1 MEPRERKAW
10 IRKRLPVLLAAGI
23 LGIGILYTLFGEVGV
38 LNSYK
43 IYRTQ
48 KQLEEEN
55 ARLREEIAD
64 LRKKVE
70 DLRSNP
76 SVIEDIARKDL
87 GLIRKKENVIVLE
100 RNKDAD
106 PHPPKGRTGAP

>member
-1 MEPRERKAW
+1 MERLERKAW
-10 IRKRLPVLLAAGI
+10 IRKRLPVLIMAGI

-48 KQLEEEN
+48 RQLEEEN
-55 ARLREEIAD
+55 ARLRQEIAD

-70 DLRSNP
+70 NLRSNP
-76 SVIEDIARKDL
+76 SAIEDIARREL
-87 GLIRKKENVIVLE
+87 GLIGKKENVIVLE

>member
-10 IRKRLPVLLAAGI
+10 IRRRLPVLLAAGI